1 MAEYLSAG
9 PWPIDAA
16 SPVDADPHALPPTPS
31 CAVHVMLYCW
41 LMPVEPPLNRRLP
54 FPFSFLSRLC
64 VHPRQLA
71 SRSIYPPCAHLPGMS
86 LLLRMSC
93 TCPPNSR
100 GFRQHF
106 CCCFVSPHRSP
117 APPCLPPSP
126 RHHVPC
132 VPPCLKAFFY
142 LVLLSCFLHMPCSAR
157 APGQPLMMH
166 RLPGLRAAPAC
177 TAKNGRSP
185 HHVPPARLPPF
196 SPATLSSPYLSC

>member
-31 CAVHVMLYCW
+31 CAVHAVHVMLYCW
-41 LMPVEPPLNRRLP
+41 LMPVEPPLNCRLL
-54 FPFSFLSRLC
+54 FPLSLLSRLC

-71 SRSIYPPCAHLPGMS
+71 SGSTYPPCAHLPGMS

-106 CCCFVSPHRSP
+106 RCCFVSPHRSP
-117 APPCLPPSP
+117 APPCLPPLPMPSLAMCP
-126 RHHVPC
+126 PMPESVFLPC
-132 VPPCLKAFFY
+132 VAF
-142 LVLLSCFLHMPCSAR
+142 LLSSHAMLCTR
-157 APGQPLMMH
+157 PG
-166 RLPGLRAAPAC
+166 
-177 TAKNGRSP
+177 
-185 HHVPPARLPPF
+185 
-196 SPATLSSPYLSC
+196 PATHDA

>member
-1 MAEYLSAG
+1 MLPRLSMLTRMPCHPPPRVLCTLCTSCCIAG
-9 PWPIDAA
+9 SCPWSLLSIAGF
-16 SPVDADPHALPPTPS
+16 SS
-31 CAVHVMLYCW
+31 
-41 LMPVEPPLNRRLP
+41 P
-54 FPFSFLSRLC
+54 FPFSLVSVC
-64 VHPRQLA
+64 TLA
-71 SRSIYPPCAHLPGMS
+71 SWRVGAPT
-86 LLLRMSC
+86 R
-93 TCPPNSR
+93 
-100 GFRQHF
+100 
-106 CCCFVSPHRSP
+106 P
-117 APPCLPPSP
+117 APICQACLSSSACHAHARLIPVVFASTFAAALCRPIAHQPLHASPPSQC
-126 RHHVPC
+126 HHLPC